1 MANKPEQL
9 VVRHFPESLRIRL
22 RVEAMNRRLTMAQL
36 LEMICSEWLERNAT
50 TQVTMDDINTKDDD
64 T

>member
-36 LEMICSEWLERNAT
+36 LEAICNEWLERNAT
-50 TQVTMDDINTKDDD
+50 TQVTMNEVNTNDEES
-64 T
+64 